1 MQYQLIVYST
11 DAVFARMLAVEFLM
25 RERSVLVC
33 EQADPALSCE
43 VALLDLDSVAPPL
56 PHTYRRMI
64 GFTRGMVAV
73 DEEIRRQCSMILY
86 RPFEMSALRRE
97 VLSDGDVAQAQV
109 APREGQEAIAERLYL
124 DAVRRMIG
132 LDGAEI
138 ALTPNEFAMAELLL
152 SSRGE
157 IISRERIAE
166 RIGESDANKVD
177 VYVCYLRRKLE
188 KLTPVRV
195 IRTLRKKGY
204 MIP

>member
-25 RERSVLVC
+25 REMTALVC
-33 EQADPALSCE
+33 EQTDPTLSCE
-43 VALLDLDSVAPPL
+43 VALLDLDSVPPPL

-64 GFTRGMVAV
+64 GFTRGVVAV

-97 VLSDGDVAQAQV
+97 VLSGGETVQV
-109 APREGQEAIAERLYL
+109 QTVVRERQDAIAERICL
-124 DAVRRMIG
+124 DAERRIIG

-138 ALTPNEFAMAELLL
+138 ALTPNEFAVAELLL
-152 SSRGE
+152 SSRGVVV
-157 IISRERIAE
+157 SREQIAE

>member
-25 RERSVLVC
+25 REMTVLVC
-33 EQADPALSCE
+33 EQPDPAFSCE

-56 PHTYRRMI
+56 QHTYRRMI
-64 GFTRGMVAV
+64 GFTRGTVTV
-73 DEEIRRQCSMILY
+73 DEETRRQCSMILY

-97 VLSDGDVAQAQV
+97 VLSGGELAQIQTSA
-109 APREGQEAIAERLYL
+109 REGQDLITERLYL
-124 DAVRRMIG
+124 DAARRTLG
-132 LDGAEI
+132 LDGTEI
-138 ALTPNEFAMAELLL
+138 VLTPNELSVAELLL
-152 SSRGE
+152 SSRGNVV
-157 IISRERIAE
+157 SREQIAE

-188 KLTPVRV
+188 KLTTVRV